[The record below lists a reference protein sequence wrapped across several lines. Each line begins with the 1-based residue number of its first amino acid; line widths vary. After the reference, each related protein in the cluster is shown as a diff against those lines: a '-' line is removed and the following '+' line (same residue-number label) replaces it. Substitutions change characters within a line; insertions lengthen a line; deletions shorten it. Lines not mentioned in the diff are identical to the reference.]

1 MDYEKL
7 KNFLNENDTYCR
19 YSGIKLTHI
28 SAGYAEAVMEITPNV
43 LNGRKVVQGGAIT
56 TLADFAFA
64 GAANSLGCSAVS
76 LNINVSFIAPG
87 TGKFLKAAAEKV
99 HHGRATCVY
108 SVRVVNDE
116 GKLIATANINGFII
130 DAKPVV

>member
-7 KNFLNENDTYCR
+7 KDFLNENDTYCR
-19 YSGIKLTHI
+19 HSGIQLTRI
-28 SAGYAEAVMEITPNV
+28 SEGFAEAVLTIAPEV

-64 GAANSLGCSAVS
+64 GAANSLGHSAVS
-76 LNINVSFIAPG
+76 LNLNVNFIRPG
-87 TGKFLKAAAEKV
+87 TGKFLTATAEKV
-99 HHGRATCVY
+99 HHGRNTCIY

-130 DAKPVV
+130 DDNPVC